1 MSEIEIVL
9 QARAG
14 VGELVEA
21 CARGE
26 LPFDGPNSLCSKV
39 HAMGFKCTSL
49 YEMVR
54 AAEYQLSSPAT
65 NQAEGGK

>member
-1 MSEIEIVL
+1 MVEVIL

-26 LPFDGPNSLCSKV
+26 LPFSGPDSLCSKV
-39 HAMGFKCTSL
+39 SAMGYKTTSL
-49 YEMVR
+49 YEMVL
-54 AAEYQLSSPAT
+54 AAERTPQESVEAKS
-65 NQAEGGK
+65 

>member
-1 MSEIEIVL
+1 MSDIQIVM
-9 QARAG
+9 QPRAG

-26 LPFDGPNSLCSKV
+26 LPFSGPDSLCSKI
-39 HAMGFKCTSL
+39 HAMGFKTTGL

-54 AAEYQLSSPAT
+54 AHEDALKLAT
-65 NQAEGGK
+65 DA